1 MYFATVNNAEDQ
13 EELLKSILETKNKI
27 RTQRERKRLE
37 KEKLNLKYG
46 MLVNPITK
54 QIESII
60 KPVKTD
66 VTPTLDL
73 PTEAD
78 PPELN
83 EPTQEEN
90 VTATNSS
97 EVLQPFNKESGYQK
111 ALETID
117 EENQDEGYLGIN
129 PETNKING
137 MPFSVEG
144 DTLTVSTDN
153 GEVQIPKIKADT
165 WKILLA
171 KHPERLQNV
180 ALRQKSSNLPSAALK
195 QYISIAKR
203 LDLLNKTEEK
213 IGDEAPEEIV
223 ETNKYKILSK
233 SRPKS
238 YAPYTKNVEII
249 PSDKEGLLEKL
260 NILAATYRAG
270 KKEVLSSIVP
280 MYQEARRL
288 NIKPKELK
296 FLEDIPLSQ
305 VLR

>member
-83 EPTQEEN
+83 EPTQVEN
-90 VTATNSS
+90 VTAPNSS

-129 PETNKING
+129 PETNKIHD

-144 DTLTVSTDN
+144 DTLTVSTDK
-153 GEVQIPKIKADT
+153 GEVQIPKIKPDT

-195 QYISIAKR
+195 QYISIAKT

-213 IGDEAPEEIV
+213 EAPREIL
-223 ETNKYKILSK
+223 ESNKYKILSK

-238 YAPYTKNVEII
+238 YAPYAKNVEII
-249 PSDKEGLLEKL
+249 PSDKKGLLEKL
-260 NILAATYRAG
+260 NILAAEYRAG
-270 KKEVLSSIVP
+270 KEEALSSIVP
-280 MYQEARRL
+280 MYEEARR
-288 NIKPKELK
+288 IGIEPKDLK
-296 FLEDIPLSQ
+296 FLKNIPLSQ

>member
-1 MYFATVNNAEDQ
+1 MYFANVNNVEDQ
-13 EELLKSILETKNKI
+13 EDLLKSILETKNKI

-66 VTPTLDL
+66 VTPTVDL

-83 EPTQEEN
+83 EPTQVEN

-117 EENQDEGYLGIN
+117 EENHDEGYLGIN

-137 MPFSVEG
+137 MPFSAEG

-180 ALRQKSSNLPSAALK
+180 ALRQKNSNLPSPALK

-203 LDLLNKTEEK
+203 LDLLNRTEER
-213 IGDEAPEEIV
+213 IGDEAPEEIIQ
-223 ETNKYKILSK
+223 TNKYKILSK

-238 YAPYTKNVEII
+238 YAPYAKNVEII

-260 NILAATYRAG
+260 KILAATYRAG
-270 KKEVLSSIVP
+270 KKEALSSIVP

-288 NIKPKELK
+288 GIKPKELK

>member
-83 EPTQEEN
+83 EPTQAEN
-90 VTATNSS
+90 VTAPNSS

-129 PETNKING
+129 PETNKIHD

-144 DTLTVSTDN
+144 DTLTVSTDK
-153 GEVQIPKIKADT
+153 GEVQIPKIKPDT

-195 QYISIAKR
+195 QYISIAKT

-213 IGDEAPEEIV
+213 EAPREIL
-223 ETNKYKILSK
+223 ESNKYKILSK

-238 YAPYTKNVEII
+238 YAPYAKNVEII
-249 PSDKEGLLEKL
+249 PSDKKGLLEKL
-260 NILAATYRAG
+260 NILAAEYRAG
-270 KKEVLSSIVP
+270 KEEALSSIVP
-280 MYQEARRL
+280 MYEEARR
-288 NIKPKELK
+288 IGIEPKDLK
-296 FLEDIPLSQ
+296 FLKNIPLSQ

>member
-305 VLR
+305 ILR